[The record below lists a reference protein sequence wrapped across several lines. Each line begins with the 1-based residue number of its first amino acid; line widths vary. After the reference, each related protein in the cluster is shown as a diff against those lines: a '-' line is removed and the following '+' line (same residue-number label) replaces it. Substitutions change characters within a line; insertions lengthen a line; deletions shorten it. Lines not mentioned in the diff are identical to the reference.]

1 MRAQRGEQRQERQTQ
16 NGEMV
21 ALDLL
26 EQLHPGALELIAADA
41 RRHRLAGRIEI
52 AVEEIVGQSPHGEA
66 GPVDVV
72 EQDVAVA
79 RDRNGRVERVDA
91 AGQRS
96 ELRAGG
102 GAVCRLGETPI
113 AERERLVGT
122 DHQPARQSG
131 RDAQGLF
138 ARQ

>member
-1 MRAQRGEQRQERQTQ
+1 MGERDCATGWPMMQARGIFWPVIFWWSCQSRNRRTGGRQRAARSRGEAAVRAQKGEQRQERQTQ

-72 EQDVAVA
+72 EQ
-79 RDRNGRVERVDA
+79 
-91 AGQRS
+91 
-96 ELRAGG
+96 
-102 GAVCRLGETPI
+102 
-113 AERERLVGT
+113 
-122 DHQPARQSG
+122 
-131 RDAQGLF
+131 
-138 ARQ
+138 